1 MTEHALAHGK
11 GGLFDRTVA
20 LRNQFKKETE
30 EHNLNVALI
39 KGIIDNK
46 ARYLEMNVFQIAE
59 VIARFA
65 TRLIHFNDQYIFRI
79 TLLNVHLFVDEAFRH
94 LAEHVIDHPD
104 RRLDAKAFKNA
115 KQLLLEANEVLRQ
128 LPDEQIQTRT
138 ILLGRV
144 TFLLSLIHEYDKTVD
159 QIKTQ
164 MHQKKRAQ
172 DHEKLKGY

>member
-1 MTEHALAHGK
+1 MGLPDRTLLITKVKKKRHAKYKGRQIKKRASQTCYLLKNYEVDREYQESCGVTEHALAHGK

-94 LAEHVIDHPD
+94 LAEHAQSITQTEDWM
-104 RRLDAKAFKNA
+104 LKFFKNA
-115 KQLLLEANEVLRQ
+115 K
-128 LPDEQIQTRT
+128 T
-138 ILLGRV
+138 I
-144 TFLLSLIHEYDKTVD
+144 I
-159 QIKTQ
+159 
-164 MHQKKRAQ
+164 A
-172 DHEKLKGY
+172 